1 MWVDLNLTAVRHYAL
16 NILPKGHE
24 KAEECLATLP
34 TDSKEKKAT
43 LLKLHRQFG
52 HPRLNV
58 MTGLLKK
65 VNCDDKEARK
75 IVTNIHEHCGTCNR
89 FSAIPARPV
98 VSLLAANEFGTI
110 LTLNLKEVKIGP

>member
-1 MWVDLNLTAVRHYAL
+1 
-16 NILPKGHE
+16 
-24 KAEECLATLP
+24 
-34 TDSKEKKAT
+34 
-43 LLKLHRQFG
+43 
-52 HPRLNV
+52 

-65 VNCDDKEARK
+65 VNCNDKEARE